1 VNTNIKYFNSY
12 KFNNNILY
20 DNLIDIF
27 LNFDCEKFNIQISNL
42 DFHKYFFDIY
52 NFFTLDIEVD
62 VELIKSKYIKFKN
75 ELIVSTNSDLSELS
89 KFFSI
94 YLNVI
99 NFKNDNKLMYDI
111 KMQLKIIDSI
121 IFVLSDLKLKNIY
134 DNYYL
139 NWHINNIDTND
150 DSFTLNLNKEKMD
163 LINKV
168 YINLYIEPIIKNEK
182 ADTEKLLAIFERVK
196 QNFPKDYKEK
206 TPEELDEIYEKMNTV
221 TYNCNKIKFDS
232 LDINKL
238 LQTRIN
244 ANANPNIN
252 YNYMNFITELLIKNN
267 LDLKYSNDLINYWNW
282 IKINLEYSDYNPNYN
297 NKGCIHTNTYQNNQQ
312 FNTENF
318 EKIEKK

>member
-1 VNTNIKYFNSY
+1 
-12 KFNNNILY
+12 
-20 DNLIDIF
+20 
-27 LNFDCEKFNIQISNL
+27 
-42 DFHKYFFDIY
+42 
-52 NFFTLDIEVD
+52 
-62 VELIKSKYIKFKN
+62 
-75 ELIVSTNSDLSELS
+75 
-89 KFFSI
+89 
-94 YLNVI
+94 
-99 NFKNDNKLMYDI
+99 MYDI

-196 QNFPKDYKEK
+196 QNFPKDHKEK

-282 IKINLEYSDYNPNYN
+282 IKINLEYTDYNPNYN
-297 NKGCIHTNTYQNNQQ
+297 SNC
-312 FNTENF
+312 ENF
-318 EKIEKK
+318 EKIEKKINYCCEEEFIKNFNTEEFLEWVKNNNNNKLTDSEYNEIIKLRDIQTNTIKNSIDSRLNYYGGRKFTLQNIWDECDYSKTFDKN